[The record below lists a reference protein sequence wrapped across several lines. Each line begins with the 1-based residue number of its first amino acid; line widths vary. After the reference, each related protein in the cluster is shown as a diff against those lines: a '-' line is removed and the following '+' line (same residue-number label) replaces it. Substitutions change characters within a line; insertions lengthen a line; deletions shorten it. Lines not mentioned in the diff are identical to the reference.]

1 MLLKKISLYSC
12 IKLKEIIQKTKNEKM
27 STILVIE
34 DNVSMRENTS
44 ELLELAGY
52 NVVAAVNGKEG
63 LDLARKN
70 NPDLI
75 LCDIMMPE
83 LDGYGVRRALENIP
97 DLVGVP
103 FVYLSAKA
111 EKSDFRF
118 GMDLGADD
126 YLTKPFTGDDLLKVV
141 AARIKKSQ
149 LIKNKNNNIEGLNN
163 LMNEAKA
170 IKDINDLSNNRTI
183 KKLRSKDILFMEGD
197 APNYLYFVVSGQIK
211 TFRTNEWGKDY
222 IMEISSAGDSFGYT
236 ALLNEAN
243 YRESAAAIE
252 DTEIALIPKSDFY
265 QLLYSNNEVSL
276 KFIKFITN
284 NLLEAEDRLI
294 KLAYDS
300 ARKKVAEAILFLY
313 RKSQPIGE
321 NEFFSVQRENLS
333 SIAGIAPESISR
345 NLTDFKDEGLIESGN
360 GILRILNLKKLEA
373 LKN

>member
-1 MLLKKISLYSC
+1 
-12 IKLKEIIQKTKNEKM
+12 M
-27 STILVIE
+27 SDTILVIE
-34 DNVSMRENTS
+34 DNVNMRENTI
-44 ELLELAGY
+44 EILELAGY
-52 NVVAAVNGKEG
+52 TVVAGGNGKEG

-70 NPDLI
+70 NPTLI

-97 DLVGVP
+97 ELAGIP
-103 FVYLSAKA
+103 FVYLSAKS
-111 EKSDFRF
+111 EKSDFRL

-126 YLTKPFTGDDLLKVV
+126 YLTKPFSGDDLLKVV
-141 AARIKKSQ
+141 AARIKKNHQ
-149 LIKNKNNNIEGLNN
+149 IKNYSNKIEGLNN
-163 LMNEAKA
+163 LMNEAKTL
-170 IKDINDLSNNRTI
+170 KDIGELSNNRTI

-197 APNYLYFVVSGQIK
+197 SPNYLYFVVSGKMK
-211 TFRTNEWGKDY
+211 TFKTNELGKEY
-222 IMEISSAGDSFGYT
+222 IIEISKEGDSFGYT
-236 ALLNEAN
+236 TLLSEGN
-243 YRESAAAIE
+243 YKESAAAIE
-252 DTEIALIPKSDFY
+252 DTEIALIPKKDFY

-300 ARKKVAEAILFLY
+300 ARKKVSEALLFIY

-321 NEFFSVQRENLS
+321 DGHFAVHRENLS

-345 NLTDFKDEGLIESGN
+345 NLTDFKEEGLIESGN
-360 GILRILNLKKLEA
+360 GTIKILNIKKLEA

>member
-236 ALLNEAN
+236 ALLN
-243 YRESAAAIE
+243 
-252 DTEIALIPKSDFY
+252 
-265 QLLYSNNEVSL
+265 
-276 KFIKFITN
+276 
-284 NLLEAEDRLI
+284 
-294 KLAYDS
+294 
-300 ARKKVAEAILFLY
+300 
-313 RKSQPIGE
+313 
-321 NEFFSVQRENLS
+321 
-333 SIAGIAPESISR
+333 
-345 NLTDFKDEGLIESGN
+345 
-360 GILRILNLKKLEA
+360 
-373 LKN
+373 